1 MSAPTT
7 HETVSGARLAELI
20 RLYTPH
26 PEIAQN
32 GDLWACLL
40 ELLARRAAEPRCSC
54 RCNCCDH
61 GEGSDCACLC
71 HERGRCSTWCDDY
84 EIGRLA
90 LGQREEE

>member
-1 MSAPTT
+1 MMAMT
-7 HETVSGARLAELI
+7 AKEL
-20 RLYTPH
+20 R
-26 PEIAQN
+26 
-32 GDLWACLL
+32 D
-40 ELLARRAAEPRCSC
+40 ELQARRAAEPRCSC